1 MESSYLVVF
10 SVVAGALLLLFVL
23 TTLIYWARLSAVVE
37 RQDDLT
43 RVLHDQA
50 PQKQI
55 EKAVITSEGTRDRLD
70 SALLELQK
78 YREGIH
84 GEMQRFYGIMR
95 RNEKSANAL
104 SAQGSPEAAGSEL
117 PDEITVDSLKTS
129 EEEDAPV
136 SKADLRKQARAAGL

>member
-10 SVVAGALLLLFVL
+10 AVVAAALLILFVL
-23 TTLIYWARLSAVVE
+23 STLISAARLTAVAE
-37 RQDDLT
+37 RIDDLT
-43 RVLHDQA
+43 RRLHDQA

-70 SALLELQK
+70 SALMELQK

-95 RNEKSANAL
+95 RNEKSASL
-104 SAQGSPEAAGSEL
+104 VEAAGSAEAPGPEL
-117 PDEITVDSLKTS
+117 PDEITVDSLKTA
-129 EEEDAPV
+129 EENDAPI